1 MASTITRTR
10 SPSPPSSNDSPPTSH
25 SSPASSDFQS
35 PDNGLSRSP
44 PASDRFYS
52 PPSHLKLNPGAPTQL
67 WSASAGVD
75 FGYSSLLGGERHPSE
90 LLDIIKSSDDQEG
103 LNMMGFI
110 RKESYDPTP
119 MSVISP
125 QAMYLPHTL
134 QHDATGPPNN
144 HKGSLAGNG
153 PSELPSAHGTSPSYS
168 ATTGNTF
175 QSREVDQTAT
185 RLPTTFDTQGPN
197 TTLAVSAPTT
207 SQAAQSLAQ
216 PPLVEPIFPPKN
228 SCSNLHILV
237 PNLPERGAKSRVE
250 TQIKIDIE
258 LSMLVSEPGASSAQ
272 VYRPVGS
279 WKWLRLSKG
288 SSTKRRA
295 KKDVK
300 QESTSA
306 ETLYLST
313 EVYCAT
319 APHPRVHACSS
330 CIAREVKKN
339 ERKKATRVRPVPED
353 SSDDE
358 ASRVPQIVVDQIRAD
373 EKEED
378 DGSRIVLFNCPD
390 LMEFN
395 TGRASLPVRV
405 TCYCRHHR
413 EKIGFRILLTL
424 RDSLGRIVGQGYTP
438 PIMITD
444 DHKSTQKSMAAEEE
458 EADLRGQS
466 GEPSQKRKRKATKR
480 EFEQDGDAMMDIPL
494 LEEGEE
500 DDGSGRAKRK
510 LNKAG
515 VPGGRKPSSGAGLK
529 SSSRNGYASGRSSR
543 LGTPSRRSSPLLA
556 SRSFTQP
563 SPSTPYA
570 TVQPPPGSHG
580 LMQSN
585 TQLPTNFDFNAM
597 AAAAVATSPSDSS
610 NLQAFEQPEAPSAE
624 ALLAACEGISTR
636 DGGFGGMTL
645 HSGQQQQPSID
656 LLTSPFSPYQRY
668 PASSPSTA
676 VTAPTSP
683 LNSAHPLGSPTL
695 LDPSLSMLAGSLLAT
710 NIFPHPPMT
719 ASSSPGAPQSRGMSM
734 LTQVPTSATDPGAFQ
749 TVPPPVIHRLIPN
762 QGPMRGGIEV
772 TILGSNF
779 TSNLQCTFGDIV
791 SSQTT
796 MWSENTIVC
805 LLPASPS
812 PGPVVVWFKDVPLGV
827 NTMGL
832 SAGGGVDAQFGLN
845 PGNSLQFFT
854 YADEA
859 DRALMELA
867 LQVVGLKMTGRIGQA
882 KDIAMRIVSNNTGMD
897 MNGGLGG
904 GVAGGSQLADVLTS
918 SLTAHRSPIA
928 SRRTSSADLV
938 AEAANQGTSR
948 DFQSSI
954 ISLLSVADVDIE
966 VEAPTSIPLEEALTL
981 SNSEGQTLLHLA
993 SILGFHRL
1001 IKWLLEK
1008 GADVDARDKNG
1019 FTALH
1024 FSASSGRLACA
1035 RLLLEAGA
1043 DLQVV
1048 DGRGRSA
1055 RQLAHLYD
1063 QPDVEALLD
1072 GFESRSESPV
1082 DEDYEGDAGVS
1093 GSGEDEEVSAEEDT
1107 VWMGRRD
1114 SSLPSKLTPA
1124 ASDSATPRS
1133 HGPSRIQS
1141 ALPSRTGS
1149 NATFGEQPQPKL
1161 RADSDLYS
1169 SSDEDNG
1176 EQQLEHTTKAHRR
1189 AGGPVLHDPE
1199 PRPNKK
1205 ADRPA
1210 SWIHRYLAPPPAIIP
1225 DWNFPNVQMPGINFP
1240 NVQMPGIMAFPMQ
1253 VPWPASF
1260 NWQGNQANEK
1270 APRMYYDLSN
1280 WRNWY
1285 GNAAIG
1291 WRWEKAAQ
1299 RPEVPPVPMYTPN
1312 ADEVA
1317 EPVAYEDPI
1326 AQPSS
1331 TGGAGPSKAMVR
1343 AKLARRLGADG
1354 GHVTDKEVQAYTH
1367 YSQKMRRL
1375 KQDRMLFLFW
1385 LPILLIVIAWGLY
1398 ENLPVAFGALKASI
1412 RHLIPFRD
1420 PLHA

>member
-1 MASTITRTR
+1 M
-10 SPSPPSSNDSPPTSH
+10 
-25 SSPASSDFQS
+25 
-35 PDNGLSRSP
+35 
-44 PASDRFYS
+44 
-52 PPSHLKLNPGAPTQL
+52 
-67 WSASAGVD
+67 D
-75 FGYSSLLGGERHPSE
+75 FGYSSLLGGEGHANE
-90 LLDIIKSSDDQEG
+90 LLDIMKSSEDQEG
-103 LNMMGFI
+103 LSMMGFI

-125 QAMYLPHTL
+125 QAMYLPHSL
-134 QHDATGPPNN
+134 QHDATVPPNN
-144 HKGSLAGNG
+144 HKNSLAGNG
-153 PSELPSAHGTSPSYS
+153 ASEPPSAHGSSPSYS
-168 ATTGNTF
+168 ATTGNGF
-175 QSREVDQTAT
+175 QPREVDQTLA
-185 RLPTTFDTQGPN
+185 RLPTTFEAQGPN
-197 TTLAVSAPTT
+197 TILAASAPTT

-216 PPLVEPIFPPKN
+216 PPAVEPIFPPKN
-228 SCSNLHILV
+228 SCSNLHIIV

-258 LSMLVSEPGASSAQ
+258 LSMLVADPGASSAQ

-288 SSTKRRA
+288 ASTKRRA

-300 QESTSA
+300 QESSSA
-306 ETLYLST
+306 DTLYLST

-330 CIAREVKKN
+330 CIGREVKKN

-358 ASRVPQIVVDQIRAD
+358 TSRVPQIVVDQIRAA

-413 EKIGFRILLTL
+413 EKLGFRILLTL
-424 RDSLGRIVGQGYTP
+424 RDALGRIVGQGYTP

-458 EADLRGQS
+458 EADIRAQT
-466 GEPSQKRKRKATKR
+466 GEPAQKRKRKSTKR
-480 EFEQDGDAMMDIPL
+480 EFERDGDSMMDIPV
-494 LEEGEE
+494 LEEGDE

-510 LNKAG
+510 LNKAA

-529 SSSRNGYASGRSSR
+529 SSSKNGYASGRSSR
-543 LGTPSRRSSPLLA
+543 LGTPSRRSSPSLA

-570 TVQPPPGSHG
+570 TMQAPPGPHG
-580 LMQSN
+580 LMQS
-585 TQLPTNFDFNAM
+585 NFDFNAM
-597 AAAAVATSPSDSS
+597 AATAAATSPSDSS
-610 NLQAFEQPEAPSAE
+610 NLQGFEQAEGPSAE

-645 HSGQQQQPSID
+645 HSGQQQQPTID
-656 LLTSPFSPYQRY
+656 LLTSPFSYQRY
-668 PASSPSTA
+668 PASSPSA
-676 VTAPTSP
+676 AATAPTSP
-683 LNSAHPLGSPTL
+683 LNSTHPLGSPNL
-695 LDPSLSMLAGSLLAT
+695 LDPSLGMLAGSLLAT
-710 NIFPHPPMT
+710 NLFHPAPMA
-719 ASSSPGAPQSRGMSM
+719 ASSSPAPPQNRGMGM
-734 LTQVPTSATDPGAFQ
+734 LTQVPTSATDPGAYQ

-779 TSNLQCTFGDIV
+779 TSSLQCTFGDIV

-832 SAGGGVDAQFGLN
+832 TAGGGMDAQFGLN

-867 LQVVGLKMTGRIGQA
+867 LQVVGLKMTGMIGQA

-897 MNGGLGG
+897 MSGGLGGG
-904 GVAGGSQLADVLTS
+904 GVAGGSQLADVLAS
-918 SLTAHRSPIA
+918 SLASHRSPAA

-938 AEAANQGTSR
+938 GESAEQSTSR

-954 ISLLSVADVDIE
+954 ISLLAVADVDMDE
-966 VEAPTSIPLEEALTL
+966 EAPMSIPLENALTL

-1001 IKWLLEK
+1001 IKWLLGR

-1035 RLLLEAGA
+1035 RLLLDAGA
-1043 DLQVV
+1043 DLEVV

-1072 GFESRSESPV
+1072 GYESRSESPV
-1082 DEDYEGDAGVS
+1082 DEDYEGDVGVS
-1093 GSGEDEEVSAEEDT
+1093 GSGEDEEVSAEEEDA
-1107 VWMGRRD
+1107 VWIGRRD
-1114 SSLPSKLTPA
+1114 SSLPSKLTPP

-1141 ALPSRTGS
+1141 ALPSRNGS
-1149 NATFGEQPQPKL
+1149 NAAFGEQVQSKP

-1169 SSDEDNG
+1169 SSDEGNG
-1176 EQQLEHTTKAHRR
+1176 EQQLEHTTKTHRR
-1189 AGGPVLHDPE
+1189 AAGPVLQDPE
-1199 PRPNKK
+1199 PRPNKR

-1210 SWIHRYLAPPPAIIP
+1210 SWIHRYLAPPPAMIP
-1225 DWNFPNVQMPGINFP
+1225 DWNFP

-1280 WRNWY
+1280 WKNWY

-1291 WRWEKAAQ
+1291 WRWEKA
-1299 RPEVPPVPMYTPN
+1299 EVPPVLMYTPN

-1317 EPVAYEDPI
+1317 EPVAYEDPN

-1331 TGGAGPSKAMVR
+1331 AGGSGPSKALVR

-1354 GHVTDKEVQAYTH
+1354 GHVTDREVQAYTH

-1375 KQDRMLFLFW
+1375 KQDRMLYLFW
-1385 LPILLIVIAWGLY
+1385 LPILLIVLAWGLY
-1398 ENLPVAFGALKASI
+1398 EYLPVAFGVLKASV
-1412 RHLIPFRD
+1412 RHFIPFRD